1 MFFDTK
7 NGSSLIVSSR
17 VPGGAAQDLRL
28 KPIKL
33 RSKSSKTI
41 KHGSIPDPI
50 QLETPRR
57 RSGLTKYR
65 MFRSSTSR
73 SDPIRAAI
81 YVFLRDKEEKSRT
94 NKHVWI
100 TVLNEIVSI
109 ICIYQCMLFTNLAL
123 MAVMIKFFI

>member
-1 MFFDTK
+1 MCVCVCVDK
-7 NGSSLIVSSR
+7 YRLIVSSR

-33 RSKSSKTI
+33 SSKSSKTI

-50 QLETPRR
+50 QLDPRR
-57 RSGLTKYR
+57 KGLTNYR

-81 YVFLRDKEEKSRT
+81 YVFVRDKEEKSRK

-109 ICIYQCMLFTNLAL
+109 ICIHTS
-123 MAVMIKFFI
+123 

>member
-1 MFFDTK
+1 MIDCVVKIMLRLLIDQSLQKQYCRKQVLKF
-7 NGSSLIVSSR
+7 NSLIVSSR

-33 RSKSSKTI
+33 SSKSSKTI

-50 QLETPRR
+50 QLDPRR
-57 RSGLTKYR
+57 KGLTNYR

-81 YVFLRDKEEKSRT
+81 D
-94 NKHVWI
+94 
-100 TVLNEIVSI
+100 VL
-109 ICIYQCMLFTNLAL
+109 
-123 MAVMIKFFI
+123 